1 MIGLSMYLI
10 EIYKS
15 VQGESSFAGRPCI
28 FVRLAGCNLRCS
40 WCDSEYTFKGGYK
53 LTEDEVVAEVEK
65 LAPARLVEFTGG
77 EPMLQER
84 ELLPL
89 MGRLLASGY
98 ELMIETSGERP
109 LGSVPAAV
117 RKIVDVKCPGSGE
130 GGSFRMENL
139 SALTKRDEVKFVIS
153 DRADYE
159 FAREFVRE
167 HGLEAKVGS
176 VLFSPAFTKT
186 PSPVRTAEN
195 CLLDPRVLVE
205 WMLADGVEA
214 RLSLQ
219 IHKFVWEPAMKG
231 V

>member
-1 MIGLSMYLI
+1 
-10 EIYKS
+10 
-15 VQGESSFAGRPCI
+15 
-28 FVRLAGCNLRCS
+28 
-40 WCDSEYTFKGGYK
+40 
-53 LTEDEVVAEVEK
+53 
-65 LAPARLVEFTGG
+65 
-77 EPMLQER
+77 MLQER
-84 ELLPL
+84 ELVP
-89 MGRLLASGY
+89 MMRRLLASGF

-109 LGSVPAAV
+109 LGSVPAEV
-117 RKIVDVKCPGSGE
+117 HKIVDVKCPGSGE

-153 DRADYE
+153 NRADYE

-167 HGLEAKVGS
+167 HGLSERVGA

>member
-1 MIGLSMYLI
+1 MYLI

-28 FVRLAGCNLRCS
+28 FARLAGCNLRCS

-65 LAPARLVEFTGG
+65 LAPVRLVEFTGG

-84 ELLPL
+84 ELVP
-89 MGRLLASGY
+89 MMRRLLASGF

-109 LGSVPAAV
+109 LGNVPV
-117 RKIVDVKCPGSGE
+117 EVHKIVDVKCPGSGE

-139 SALTKRDEVKFVIS
+139 STLTTRDEVKFVIS
-153 DRADYE
+153 DRIDYE

-167 HGLEAKVGS
+167 QGLSERVGS

-195 CLLDPRVLVE
+195 CLLDPRTLVE

>member
-1 MIGLSMYLI
+1 MYLI

-40 WCDSEYTFKGGYK
+40 WCDSEYTFKGGYR

-65 LAPARLVEFTGG
+65 LAPVRLVEFTGG

-84 ELLPL
+84 ELVP
-89 MGRLLASGY
+89 MMRRLLASGF

-109 LGSVPAAV
+109 LGSVPAEV
-117 RKIVDVKCPGSGE
+117 HKIVDVKCPGSGE

-153 DRADYE
+153 NRADYE

-167 HGLEAKVGS
+167 HGLSERVGA